1 MTATELTEVIE
12 KMKEKV
18 EQQRLEKTKMDVLTQ
33 NSEKYRK
40 NKQMIR
46 SKNIEALVNCT
57 TDVNASI
64 ERLEDMGID
73 ISAAAYRVAL
83 FDIDL
88 YSGMYQLDTEK
99 QQESALM
106 AFVSV
111 SISVMRS

>member
-1 MTATELTEVIE
+1 
-12 KMKEKV
+12 
-18 EQQRLEKTKMDVLTQ
+18 
-33 NSEKYRK
+33 
-40 NKQMIR
+40 MIR

-106 AFVSV
+106 AFVLFNISDEIVTRERPKKLWALMSLWELV
-111 SISVMRS
+111 SG